1 LRHNDISVCLSFF
14 KLTVSFLDQKKGL
27 LESRPLFDFDLI
39 QNYSAA
45 GASAAGAASAGAASA
60 GAAST
65 GAASGAAC
73 SVVVASAGAATS
85 SFLLQATART
95 IRAAARNKNLDIKSP
110 FCDSSNLRIIDDS

>member
-1 LRHNDISVCLSFF
+1 LIFEMRNELFGINLIFW
-14 KLTVSFLDQKKGL
+14 KKKGL
-27 LESRPLFDFDLI
+27 LESRPLFDFDLS

-45 GASAAGAASAGAASA
+45 GASVAAGAASAGAAST

-73 SVVVASAGAATS
+73 SVVVASGAATS

-95 IRAAARNKNLDIKSP
+95 IKAAARTKYLDIEISLFVIHP
-110 FCDSSNLRIIDDS
+110 IAYNR